1 VSAKAPVFCKVR
13 QKIIFKMA
21 INGSTGGAISV
32 LITHL
37 QAVLL
42 QLTAGKEIKIKMKRM
57 TASAAFIE
65 PRETVIPWGVASSI
79 DIYDC
84 DAETIRDADKIR
96 RFVAELCDLIEMK
109 KFGDTIVVHFWRR

>member
-1 VSAKAPVFCKVR
+1 
-13 QKIIFKMA
+13 
-21 INGSTGGAISV
+21 
-32 LITHL
+32 
-37 QAVLL
+37 
-42 QLTAGKEIKIKMKRM
+42 MKRM

-109 KFGDTIVVHFWRR
+109 NLVIPLSYTLEKMNACQDIQWFSLLRHH